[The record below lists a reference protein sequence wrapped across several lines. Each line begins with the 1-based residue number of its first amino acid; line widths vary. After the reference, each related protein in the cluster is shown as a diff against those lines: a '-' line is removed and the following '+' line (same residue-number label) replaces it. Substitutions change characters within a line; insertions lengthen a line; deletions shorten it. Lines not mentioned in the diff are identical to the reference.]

1 MRLWKEALAYLTWIG
16 LLLFSSMSH
25 ALPAGAQQPTR
36 SGAESNPTTQPIA
49 SQQRANLDGLPDSP
63 GAIRHQLQQTEDRQG
78 NRETQAGAQAPAEP
92 QTVKPQEPA
101 QSQTSEPPSQRPV
114 GTAAAGPFKVSG
126 VAASQP
132 TGVAMAPGKQRR
144 TRTIVLRVGAI
155 AAAGVAV
162 GTVVALTKGTPSK
175 PPGAR

>member
-1 MRLWKEALAYLTWIG
+1 MRPWKEVLAYLTWIG
-16 LLLFSSMSH
+16 LVWSSLTAH
-25 ALPAGAQQPTR
+25 ALPLGAQQSTA
-36 SGAESNPTTQPIA
+36 SGAESKLTTQSVA
-49 SQQRANLDGLPDSP
+49 SQQQPNLAELPDSP
-63 GAIRHQLQQTEDRQG
+63 GAIRHQLQTEGQQSS
-78 NRETQAGAQAPAEP
+78 RETSSAPQAPAEP

-101 QSQTSEPPSQRPV
+101 QSQTSEPSSQRPV

-132 TGVAMAPGKQRR
+132 SGVAMAPGKQRR

-155 AAAGVAV
+155 VGAGVAV